1 MITKWTRLTILEH
14 TSDAGLAEVAA
25 TAADKGGLSEGL
37 ETQGTLEFCGIQ
49 GTRYQQLGGIFQ
61 KRTFL

>member
-37 ETQGTLEFCGIQ
+37 ETQGTLEFCGIT
-49 GTRYQQLGGIFQ
+49 GNKI
-61 KRTFL
+61 

>member
-14 TSDAGLAEVAA
+14 TSDAGLAEVAEVAA
-25 TAADKGGLSEGL
+25 TAADKGGLSKGL

-49 GTRYQQLGGIFQ
+49 GTRYI
-61 KRTFL
+61 